1 MLHVFVKPWRRATN
15 ILEVFLHL
23 RSTPMAKT
31 YQVYND
37 TMKKLLETK
46 SEEEAFRVAEE
57 CGGQVFDHNDV
68 LLYDFCE

>member
-1 MLHVFVKPWRRATN
+1 
-15 ILEVFLHL
+15 
-23 RSTPMAKT
+23 MAKT